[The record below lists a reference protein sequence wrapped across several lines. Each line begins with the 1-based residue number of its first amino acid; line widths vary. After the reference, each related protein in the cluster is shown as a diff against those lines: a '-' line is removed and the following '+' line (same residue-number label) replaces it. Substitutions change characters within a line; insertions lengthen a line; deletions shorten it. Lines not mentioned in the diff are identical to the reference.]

1 MEKSSGEE
9 VLHPIMTA
17 LAVTCE
23 VMEWADGG
31 DDDEVAFSNY
41 YVLKFQLQ
49 LFLTITVEDF

>member
-1 MEKSSGEE
+1 
-9 VLHPIMTA
+9 MTA

-41 YVLKFQLQ
+41 YVLTFHLQ